1 MIATVGTFDGV
12 HIGHKFLLETL
23 SAEARRQGRRP
34 LVLVLVPHPLMIVA
48 PERAPKLLTSPAE
61 RADFIEKIISEAEVA
76 TLNFD
81 GALRSLTH
89 REFMLAIKE
98 RYGVGSLL
106 LGYDNRFGS
115 DRNATPQDYVS
126 DGREIGIEVRI
137 CDEMPDV
144 SSSLVRKALMCG
156 DISDANAMLG
166 RHYRLPGVVA
176 HGNALGRKLGFPTA
190 NLHLDMSERLVPAN
204 GVYACM
210 ASVRGSAMPAV
221 VNIGYR
227 PTVSGDDTAASKSIE
242 AHIVGFD
249 GDIYGE
255 SMSLSFI
262 GRLREEKKFPS
273 TDALVAQIKADVEE
287 TVRLLK

>member
-115 DRNATPQDYVS
+115 DRGATPDDYVAH
-126 DGREIGIEVRI
+126 GREIGIEVRI

-144 SSSLVRKALMCG
+144 SSSLVRKALMRG
-156 DISDANAMLG
+156 DIVGANAMLG
-166 RHYRLPGVVA
+166 RSYRLPGVVA

-210 ASVRGSAMPAV
+210 ASVKGSAMPAV

-227 PTVSGDDTAASKSIE
+227 PTVSGDDTAVSKSIE